1 MRILI
6 VDDEPQARSRLAVM
20 LEELDVEVAGEAAN
34 GVEALDLV
42 KSLNPDVLLLDIA
55 MPEVDGLEVAMAL
68 AEPRPLVIFQT
79 AHDEFA
85 LQAFEREA
93 LDYVLKPVT
102 LERLDQA
109 LARARRRMEERAAQ
123 PTVTRELVTELQ
135 TALAGGAAPRRPRI
149 LVRDGD
155 GKMLVPLK
163 DIVKFAAEEGG
174 VNAHTRLGPY
184 PTDYTLTELEERLGN
199 AFLRVNRAELV
210 NADHVGRIA
219 SNGDGS
225 ATITLADGATVHVS
239 RRRAADIRRALEA

>member
-20 LEELDVEVAGEAAN
+20 LEELDVEVVGEAAN
-34 GVEALDLV
+34 GLEALEQV
-42 KSLNPDVLLLDIA
+42 KAVRPDVILLDIA

-68 AEPRPLVIFQT
+68 TDPKPFVIFQT
-79 AHDEFA
+79 AHDEYA
-85 LQAFEREA
+85 LQAFDREA

-102 LERLDQA
+102 MERLEQA
-109 LARARRRMEERAAQ
+109 LARARRRLDERAVAPAITPQ
-123 PTVTRELVTELQ
+123 LVTELQ
-135 TALAGGAAPRRPRI
+135 SALAGGVAPRRPRV

-163 DIVKFAAEEGG
+163 DVVKFGADGGG
-174 VNAHTRLGPY
+174 VLAHTRLGPY
-184 PTDYTLTELEERLGN
+184 PTDYTLADLEVRLGSS
-199 AFLRVNRAELV
+199 FLRVNRAEMV

-225 ATITLADGATVHVS
+225 ATITLADGAQVHVS
-239 RRRAADIRRALEA
+239 RRRAADIRKSLEG